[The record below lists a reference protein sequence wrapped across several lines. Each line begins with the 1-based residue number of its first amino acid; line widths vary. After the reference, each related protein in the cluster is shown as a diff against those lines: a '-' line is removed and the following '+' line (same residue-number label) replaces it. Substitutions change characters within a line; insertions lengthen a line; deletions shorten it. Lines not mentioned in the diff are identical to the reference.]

1 MKTWRVWFS
10 EAFTGP
16 ENMAWDEALFQSSA
30 SKKSGVPVLRF
41 YSWNPST
48 LSLGRFQNPELG
60 LNPDRPRLPLVRRST
75 GGGAIWHAD
84 EITYSINCHQD
95 HLGVDTVKA
104 SFERL
109 CGFLLETW
117 RNLGWKSVYAKDIM
131 DLGALGQITAACFSG
146 KEEYDILVEGK
157 KLGGN
162 AQRRQGGSIFQH
174 GSIPI
179 VLDWKLLTTI
189 FDKESCPNPDL
200 ITDLRSLGWM
210 ENRKSLETLL
220 ANTFAQNMG
229 VEILP
234 WTPGD
239 EEYAFYSESLKRYS
253 DPEWTLIGQGLVRDR
268 IQVASP

>member
-1 MKTWRVWFS
+1 MKIWRVWFS
-10 EAFTGP
+10 EAFTGA
-16 ENMAWDEALFQSSA
+16 ENMAWDEALFQTSA
-30 SKKSGVPVLRF
+30 SKKTGIPVLRF
-41 YSWNPST
+41 YSWNPAT
-48 LSLGRFQNPELG
+48 LSLGRFQNPDLG
-60 LNPDRPRLPLVRRST
+60 LKPDRPNLPLVRRST

-84 EITYSINCHQD
+84 EITYSIACHQD

-117 RNLGWKSVYAKDIM
+117 KNLGWKSVFAKDSIS
-131 DLGALGQITAACFSG
+131 LGTLGQITAACFSG

-174 GSIPI
+174 GSIPNI
-179 VLDWKLLTTI
+179 LDWTLLTSL
-189 FDKESCPNPDL
+189 FDKDSCPNPDL
-200 ITDLRSLGWM
+200 ITDLRSLGWV
-210 ENRKSLETLL
+210 ESRERLEKLL
-220 ANTFAQNMG
+220 AHTFARHLK

-234 WTPGD
+234 WKPGD
-239 EEYAFYSESLKRYS
+239 EEYSCYNESLKKYS
-253 DPEWTLIGQGLVRDR
+253 DPDWTYKGLGSVRDR